1 MSYEVKVRFV
11 LDREC
16 RFFRHSRP
24 FKRKIKFWQIANV
37 NDDPNLIRAIDKA
50 LKIEDKK
57 PEEIDKNDPII
68 NQWLKIKG
76 DPKLSLYCFHFKRG
90 FRHPMLKGKE
100 IYAYTFFDLTDM
112 IKRVG
117 SHNEMHGFFLDEPL
131 SYYTPPSKEQWIMR
145 ELQKLRDRGEIKT
158 AEDVKRYV
166 KALSKQ
172 YRRAVEKRKFI
183 NLLWIPTWTRQGYM
197 QILQQTRKVQEYAK
211 ILHHAEAKI
220 SPKLAMTDYL
230 EKAYESMKQQIEDH
244 IELHRKSASIISKQ
258 AIEIE
263 EKERLLSELKRPVMY
278 HPAGR
283 PSIMY
288 QPPPPVTGRITQA
301 FKGIEP
307 STWITFMLAIG
318 ALACMILGI
327 NQYMLDP
334 SRWGLMILGFLLL
347 ACAIVVY
354 IFKMRTRVPVEI
366 KERAETVA
374 EEVTE

>member
-1 MSYEVKVRFV
+1 
-11 LDREC
+11 
-16 RFFRHSRP
+16 
-24 FKRKIKFWQIANV
+24 
-37 NDDPNLIRAIDKA
+37 
-50 LKIEDKK
+50 
-57 PEEIDKNDPII
+57 
-68 NQWLKIKG
+68 
-76 DPKLSLYCFHFKRG
+76 
-90 FRHPMLKGKE
+90 MLKGKE

-145 ELQKLRDRGEIKT
+145 ELQKLRDQGEIKT

-211 ILHHAEAKI
+211 ILHHTEAEL
-220 SPKLAMTDYL
+220 SPKLAQAEFL
-230 EKAYESMKQQIEDH
+230 EKGYEAQKLTIEALQ
-244 IELHRKSASIISKQ
+244 EESRKSHMTISKLVT
-258 AIEIE
+258 ELE
-263 EKERLLSELKRPVMY
+263 EKDRLLKEVRRPVVY

-283 PSIMY
+283 PSIEY

-301 FKGIEP
+301 FRGIEP

-354 IFKMRTRVPVEI
+354 IFKMRTKLPVEI
-366 KERAETVA
+366 KEQTETVA
-374 EEVTE
+374 EGMVE